1 MANKTINEL
10 PALGAE
16 GEENVIQSSDE
27 LAMFNV
33 SNQRTNKITVE
44 NILSVVSQS
53 LINNKLQ
60 DKLTAGNGININ
72 IDNNTSTISA
82 KLKTINGSNLYGEG
96 DITVITSDD
105 TASTMKEGIVQL
117 SDTRSTSTS
126 YAATPNLVQKTY
138 EEIIYPHSLNP
149 DSSDFND
156 YTGPGKFTVSTGEVL
171 LNGPDDNIRAWILQ
185 VIPNTSGNYIQQF
198 ATAMAGIECYKR
210 YCDHEVWSDWIRL
223 DNYEVNNHLNKRVYY
238 SINESANHYNVTDS
252 SVFDYHDSNNNNES
266 IMGLHIASENPED
279 STDIEDKSLQWNN
292 HLLRLWDNQ
301 ANARIWE
308 FDIKSAMLIG
318 KKEGFPITSNENLN
332 TYIIPGSYYCD
343 GDAIAQTLSNCP
355 STNAFRMYV
364 ISSFGMG
371 SNHFRQI
378 LLPYHNYYRWERRTA
393 NGGSTWENWRRT
405 DGLMSYYS
413 PNNNNTFTF
422 INLPC
427 AGWVSSTST
436 SITFL
441 VPFNV
446 TDGTVTVNQISL
458 AVRGG
463 ASAQYFYA
471 RSGSTGGTYT
481 QLGTSPVSVW
491 NNNATVR
498 ANEVSSIN
506 ANVREGSGVHVYV
519 NFKYGLTKASGNTTV
534 VDNNAPVGIL
544 ASGTFTLS

>member
-16 GEENVIQSSDE
+16 GEEKVIESSDE

-60 DKLTAGNGININ
+60 NKLTAGDGIN
-72 IDNNTSTISA
+72 IDNNTIST
-82 KLKTINGSNLYGEG
+82 KLKTINKSNLYGEG
-96 DITVITSDD
+96 DIAVITSSD

-117 SDTRSTSTS
+117 SDTLSTSTTS
-126 YAATPNLVQKTY
+126 AATPNLVYQFV
-138 EEIIYPHSLNP
+138 YPHSLTP

-156 YTGPGKFTVSTGEVL
+156 YISPGKFTVSTGEVL
-171 LNGPDDNIRAWILQ
+171 LNGPDDDIRAWILQ
-185 VIPNTSGNYIQQF
+185 VIPNTSKNYIQQF
-198 ATAMAGIECYKR
+198 ATAMAGIECYER
-210 YCDHEVWSDWIRL
+210 YYDHGNWSSWVRF
-223 DNYEVNNHLNKRVYY
+223 DNYQINQDLNKRVYY
-238 SINESANHYNVTDS
+238 SINESTNHYNVIDS

-266 IMGLHIASENPED
+266 IMGLHIASENPEN
-279 STDIEDKSLQWNN
+279 SKDIEDRSLQWNN

-318 KKEGFPITSNENLN
+318 KEEGFPITSNENLN
-332 TYIIPGSYYCD
+332 TYIIPGSYYCN

-364 ISSFGMG
+364 ISSFGTG

-378 LLPYHNYYRWERRTA
+378 LLPYHNYYRWERRTT
-393 NGGSTWENWRRT
+393 NGGSTWEDWRRT

-422 INLPC
+422 TNLPC

-446 TDGTVTVNQISL
+446 ISGSVIVNQISL

-481 QLGTSPVSVW
+481 QLGTGPVSVW
-491 NNNATVR
+491 NNNSTVR
-498 ANEVSSIN
+498 TNEVSSVN
-506 ANVREGSGVHVYV
+506 ANVRAGSGVHIYM
-519 NFKYGLTKASGNTTV
+519 NFNYGLTKASGNTAV